1 MPGAIRRDDP
11 RRPAQLGGY
20 RSIVVVVASSGAP
33 LLPIVQV
40 AELVRTAALLAVTG
54 GLVGIVVAAMRWRGL
69 AWTWGLAAVLGL
81 PVALLIGW
89 RATTAYGA
97 AAVAIG
103 VAGAA
108 WHYRDVMAGGDLSAR
123 ARDRRGPADQIRA
136 RFVRRQIRRDRCS
149 SDEGVVVGQD
159 SRGRLVRVPIGGS
172 RPSHGL
178 VCGATGSGKT
188 VSMVLIARAA
198 IARGAGVIVVD
209 PKPDDFMLEQIR
221 DAAMRARRRFI
232 LWTPEG
238 DTIYNPYGHGFD
250 TEIADKLLA
259 TETFTEPHY
268 ERLAQRYLG
277 HVVRA
282 LRGAGVTVSLA
293 SVFEVM
299 RPAGLASLARDLP
312 ADNAMALLD
321 YLESLTPQQ
330 ERDLAGARDR
340 LAILAEGDVRA
351 WINPLTH
358 GESIDLRAALDR
370 GDVAM
375 FRLDADRR
383 PLATGMLAAAIVQD
397 LVAISASRQ
406 SGDHRPGLVVI
417 DEFSAIAA
425 KEVVRLFGRARGAK
439 LSLLLGTQELA
450 DLAAVLTSAAAL
462 AGIRDQVLGNVD
474 AFIAH
479 RQVVPES
486 AELLAAIAGTRGA
499 WVTTHQTGG
508 GFGATRTGLGSRT
521 RGREYAIHPDEIKS
535 DGVGEA
541 AVIVPRLRQATI
553 VRIINP
559 SHLRGRRS
567 RAHLT

>member
-383 PLATGMLAAAIVQD
+383 PLATGMLAAAIVQR
-397 LVAISASRQ
+397 SR
-406 SGDHRPGLVVI
+406 
-417 DEFSAIAA
+417 
-425 KEVVRLFGRARGAK
+425 
-439 LSLLLGTQELA
+439 
-450 DLAAVLTSAAAL
+450 
-462 AGIRDQVLGNVD
+462 RDQ
-474 AFIAH
+474 
-479 RQVVPES
+479 RQQ
-486 AELLAAIAGTRGA
+486 AER
-499 WVTTHQTGG
+499 
-508 GFGATRTGLGSRT
+508 
-521 RGREYAIHPDEIKS
+521 
-535 DGVGEA
+535 
-541 AVIVPRLRQATI
+541 
-553 VRIINP
+553 
-559 SHLRGRRS
+559 
-567 RAHLT
+567 

>member
-1 MPGAIRRDDP
+1 
-11 RRPAQLGGY
+11 
-20 RSIVVVVASSGAP
+20 
-33 LLPIVQV
+33 
-40 AELVRTAALLAVTG
+40 
-54 GLVGIVVAAMRWRGL
+54 MRWRGL
-69 AWTWGLAAVLGL
+69 AWTCGLAAVLGL

-97 AAVAIG
+97 AAVVVV
-103 VAGAA
+103 VAGAG

-123 ARDRRGPADQIRA
+123 ARNRRGPADRVRT
-136 RFVRRQIRRDRCS
+136 RFVRHRIRRGRWID
-149 SDEGVVVGQD
+149 DEGVVVGQD
-159 SRGRLVRVPIGGS
+159 SQGRLVRVPICGS
-172 RPSHGL
+172 SPSHGL
-178 VCGATGSGKT
+178 ACGATGSGKT
-188 VSMVLIARAA
+188 VSMVLIAQAA
-198 IARGAGVIVVD
+198 IARGFGVIVID
-209 PKPDDFMLEQIR
+209 PKPDDFMFEHLR
-221 DAAMRARRRFI
+221 DATRRAGRRFI

-277 HVVRA
+277 HAVRA
-282 LRGAGVTVSLA
+282 LRAAGVTVSLA
-293 SVFEVM
+293 TVLEVM
-299 RPAGLASLARDLP
+299 RPAALASLARDVP
-312 ADNAMALLD
+312 PETVVALLD

-340 LAILAEGDVRA
+340 LAILAETDMAR
-351 WINPLTH
+351 WLDPRSY
-358 GESIDLRAALDR
+358 GEAIDLRAALDR
-370 GDVAM
+370 GDVVM

-397 LVAISASRQ
+397 LVAISAGRQ
-406 SGDHRPGLVVI
+406 SGDHRPGLIVI

-425 KEVVRLFGRARGAK
+425 KEVVRLFGRARGAN
-439 LSLLLGTQELA
+439 LSLLLGTQELV
-450 DLAAVLTSAAAL
+450 DLAAVLTSAASL
-462 AGIRDQVLGNVD
+462 AGIRDQILGNVD

-508 GFGATRTGLGSRT
+508 GFSAVRTGLGSRT

-535 DGVGEA
+535 LGVGEA

-553 VRIINP
+553 ARIIHP
-559 SHLRGRRS
+559 SRLRERRGRAH
-567 RAHLT
+567 RA